1 MANEFR
7 TVEYQGSRSER
18 QAYIQA
24 PDTSRA
30 LEISAEYNQRNL
42 AAGQEG
48 VNQIN
53 QLAARN
59 NERLD
64 NIALD
69 NQRLAMAQQSTR
81 NELALRAS
89 QMIGQQRLDNMKLRD
104 GWQSEIERIRL
115 THQTMRD
122 ELRLKISAQESE
134 ALTVLGAGIAQFSQT
149 LWKQRVE
156 ETNKRN
162 QELQAQGLMDEL
174 LGFGSTKVEDLSRVD
189 QAQHMR
195 LAKQAEGQLVAQSLE
210 KNGRPVDA
218 TRIRADN
225 PFYLYGQQEGM
236 MLKAASE
243 LPGYLQKVVE
253 EAQSS
258 GVLKKGDPN
267 ADVALGVI
275 LNTASRKF
283 FVEKGLLG
291 VPPAIAAKYMG
302 DTLLRSQASLVKQFN
317 AENKAYVKE
326 AQERVALG
334 QALMAFDQ
342 VGKDPAEAQKI
353 VSQMINNS
361 ADAGAEGLLKL
372 FKSYAAQANM
382 SGNRAPLDNLMQTP
396 GMEFLAGEYA
406 QWQQN
411 WQETAARNAEKANKE
426 YADRIEGSFL
436 AELSQVNPNQ
446 VPALREKYMDLART
460 LPIDLAGPLMQ
471 KIGKTTIADASSAST
486 ALNDLVETTPIAQ
499 LPAAIARF
507 KADNPGLPNSVIQQ
521 ADKALKAFEKSLS
534 PEAQQL
540 IEEAKRSIVGLSDPK
555 EDALRRMD
563 GAYLD
568 KRDAVI
574 RNRQDRFEQRAKA
587 YWQTPG
593 ASIDGFR
600 NWMQQKN
607 QDLLK
612 APIRPDKNGNF
623 PELTRS
629 LTVRP
634 SSSTV
639 PSLPSGNFNGRKVT
653 FFTSEKA
660 REKVISG
667 HYGRINATTSLVL
680 TPNEIISGVTSY
692 EAGNGHL
699 PVVQQLAARAGMT
712 PEALLITQ
720 AQMYNMSGRLEPPK
734 EVRQTPA
741 YLQGT
746 NGGQRVSR
754 DYARSFALSAKLS
767 ERGAI
772 WLATNMMDE
781 SGGDPNKVHDDGT
794 GFGLFGHR
802 LERRDALINYAK
814 QRGLPPND
822 AQTQL
827 EFAVWEI
834 KNKYP
839 SVWSIVTAP
848 NPTLNQ
854 LWRAS
859 KAWEGF
865 NKKHDNHRFNSL
877 KNALGGK

>member
-18 QAYIQA
+18 QAYLQA
-24 PDTSRA
+24 PDASRG
-30 LEISAEYNQRNL
+30 LEVNAEYNQRSL

-48 VNQIN
+48 INQIN

-69 NQRLAMAQQSTR
+69 NQRVAMAQQSTR

-134 ALTVLGAGIAQFSQT
+134 ALTNLGAGIAQFSQT
-149 LWKQRVE
+149 LWKQKAE

-162 QELQAQGLMDEL
+162 QELQSQGLMDEL
-174 LGFGSTKVEDLSRVD
+174 LGFGSTKLEDLSRVD

-195 LAKQAEGQLVAQSLE
+195 LARQAEGQLVAQTLDQ
-210 KNGRPVDA
+210 NGRPVDA

-225 PFYLYGQQEGM
+225 PFYLYGRQEGLI
-236 MLKAASE
+236 LKAAGD
-243 LPGYLQKVVE
+243 LPSYLQKVVD
-253 EAQSS
+253 EAQAS
-258 GVLKKGDPN
+258 GTLKKGDPN
-267 ADVALGVI
+267 ADIALGII

-283 FVEKGLLG
+283 FVEKGLLE

-302 DTLLRSQASLVKQFN
+302 DALLRTQASLVKQFN

-326 AQERVALG
+326 TQERVALG
-334 QALMAFDQ
+334 EGLLAFET
-342 VGKDPAEAQKI
+342 VGKDVNEATKV
-353 VSQMINNS
+353 VSQIINLGGT
-361 ADAGAEGLLKL
+361 DGLVKL
-372 FKSYAAQANM
+372 FKSYGAQANM
-382 SGNRAPLDNLMQTP
+382 SGNRTPLDNLMQVP
-396 GMEFLAGEYA
+396 EMAFLAGEYA

-411 WQETAARNAEKANKE
+411 WQETAARNADKANKE

-436 AELSQVNPNQ
+436 SELTQVNPSQ
-446 VPALREKYMDLART
+446 VPALREKYMELART
-460 LPIDLAGPLMQ
+460 LPIDLAGPLLQ
-471 KIGKTTIADASSAST
+471 KISKTTIADASSAST
-486 ALNDLVETTPIAQ
+486 ALNDLIETTPIAQ

-507 KADNPGLPNSVIQQ
+507 KADNPGLPNSVVQQ
-521 ADKALKAFEKSLS
+521 ADKALKSFEKSLS

-540 IEEAKRSIVGLSDPK
+540 VEESKRAIVGLIDPK
-555 EDALRRMD
+555 ASAARKLDAGYDEKL
-563 GAYLD
+563 
-568 KRDAVI
+568 KAVI
-574 RNRQDRFEQRAKA
+574 RNRQDELERRAKT
-587 YWQTPG
+587 YWQRPG
-593 ASIDGFR
+593 ASADGFR
-600 NWMQQKN
+600 NWLQQSN
-607 QDLLK
+607 QDLIK
-612 APIRPDKNGNF
+612 APIRPDENGNF
-623 PELTRS
+623 PELTRGI
-629 LTVRP
+629 TVRP
-634 SSSTV
+634 SSSAV
-639 PSLPSGNFNGRKVT
+639 PSLPRGNFNGRQLT
-653 FFTSEKA
+653 FFTSAKA
-660 REKVISG
+660 REKVLSG
-667 HYGRINATTSLVL
+667 NYGRVNATTSLVL
-680 TPNEIISGVTSY
+680 TPNEVIAGAANY

-699 PVVQQLAARAGMT
+699 PVIQKLAARAGMT
-712 PEALLITQ
+712 PEALLQTQ
-720 AQMYNMSGRLEPPK
+720 AKLYNMPGRLEPPK

-746 NGGQRVSR
+746 DGGQRVSR

-781 SGGDPNKVHDDGT
+781 SGGDPNTVHDNGT

-802 LERRDALINYAK
+802 LERRDALVNYAK

-827 EFAVWEI
+827 EFAVWEM

-839 SVWSIVTAP
+839 SVWNIVTAP

-877 KNALGGK
+877 KNALGGQ